1 MEFTFADAKRILAAE
16 GFSTSG
22 TDIGQKINDAIQ
34 ALAGL
39 QGWEF
44 MRRLVRTISTS
55 PVFSL
60 PQGTVALVRACVN
73 GTPASIHPTD
83 YQFLHSGPGD
93 LRKPPHG
100 FVPLRSAD
108 IADAGYS
115 PLMRP
120 MPGLSHF
127 CATSPF
133 VTVAKPGDKV
143 RPQPPVTVEGVSDT
157 GARVVAR
164 LNVSQCEPAGMPD
177 EKYFDPPLF
186 ARVDSVVL
194 DPSTDEPITL
204 HGMTADGL
212 RYVAA
217 QYHPRFK
224 VPKFRLYEIVGH
236 PAPAYDVL
244 AEVRM
249 DPVEL
254 VDDTDVLPV
263 RSLEPVKSMLLYSH
277 NLMMNEMQTAEG
289 YRNQAEAWLMKMQ
302 VADDTLQAPTVSNTL
317 YEGSAGELSDYYFN
331 L

>member
-1 MEFTFADAKRILAAE
+1 MEFTFADAKRILLAE

-22 TDIGQKINDAIQ
+22 SDIGQKINDAIQ

-44 MRRLVRTISTS
+44 LRRLVRTTSTS

-60 PQGTVALVRACVN
+60 PQGTVALVRACIN
-73 GTPASIHPTD
+73 GSPASVHPTD

-93 LRKPPHG
+93 LSKPPHG
-100 FVPLRSAD
+100 FVPLGGSD
-108 IADAGYS
+108 VADAGYS

-120 MPGLSHF
+120 LPGPSCF
-127 CATSPF
+127 CAVSPF
-133 VTVAKPGDKV
+133 VAVAKPGDHE
-143 RPQPPVTVEGVSDT
+143 RPQPPITIDGMSVTGEHIAVKAT
-157 GARVVAR
+157 
-164 LNVSQCEPAGMPD
+164 VSQGGLDIPPD
-177 EKYFDPPLF
+177 SKFFDPPWF
-186 ARVDSVVL
+186 ARVDNVVL

-204 HGMTADGL
+204 YGATEEGDVYL
-212 RYVAA
+212 AA
-217 QYHPRFK
+217 HYHPRFK

-236 PAPAYDVL
+236 PAPVYDVL

-289 YRNQAEAWLMKMQ
+289 YKGQAEAWLMKMQ
-302 VADDTLQAPTVSNTL
+302 VTDNMLQAPTVSNTL
-317 YEGSAGELSDYYFN
+317 YDGSAGELSDEYFN